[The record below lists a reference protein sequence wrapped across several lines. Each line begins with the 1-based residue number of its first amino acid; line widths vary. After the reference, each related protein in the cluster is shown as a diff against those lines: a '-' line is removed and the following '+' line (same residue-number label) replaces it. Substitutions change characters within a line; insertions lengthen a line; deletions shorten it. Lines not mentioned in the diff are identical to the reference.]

1 MKRRAASV
9 GFSSPG
15 AAARM
20 GLSLF
25 TIAVLGL
32 FAALSG
38 CHGSPN
44 GPTTTTTTIPQQKT
58 ITSIAV
64 NGTAPSVGSTA
75 QLTATA
81 SFSDGTSQDITTLAA
96 WNTSNGAVATVN
108 SAGVVTG
115 VSAGQVNI
123 TATYQSSN
131 GSSTGTISLTL
142 APPNCGYTLS
152 VGSTIN
158 GYPTGGTFSVFVS
171 TGGGCPWSAT
181 STATW
186 LHVSGSSTGS
196 GTVTIVED
204 ANTTGSARLGTV
216 SIATQTITFNQ
227 PSQASSNAVTL
238 TYTGNDFTPFGNYKT
253 SDKVTGTV
261 VLSAPLAKNL
271 ATSSCAQVS
280 THGSFTVFS
289 NISSSVVSW
298 SFSDGHQTINSST
311 SGDFFEDACFFTDA
325 SGTIMGWKWL
335 VVPQNGTT
343 KADIQTFDSEDFA
356 QDATGSNG
364 GQSNTTGHWT
374 VSSSAAAPQ
383 GGIFPMIV
391 EGVGLV
397 LVLAVIRWSHS
408 VSRISRFRHLTVP
421 SVIGDSARSPL
432 VAIGTTTAA
441 VPQQR
446 T

>member
-15 AAARM
+15 ATARM

-25 TIAVLGL
+25 TITVVGL

-38 CHGSPN
+38 CHGSPTR
-44 GPTTTTTTIPQQKT
+44 PETTTTTTVPATKT
-58 ITSIAV
+58 VTSV
-64 NGTAPSVGSTA
+64 TVSGTAPAVGSTA
-75 QLTATA
+75 QMTATA
-81 SFSDGTSQDITTLAA
+81 TFSDGTSQDITTLAA

-115 VSAGQVNI
+115 VNAGQVNI
-123 TATYQSSN
+123 TATYQ
-131 GSSTGTISLTL
+131 SSTGTISLTL
-142 APPNCGYTLS
+142 APPNCTYKLS

-158 GYPTGGTFSVFVS
+158 GSPNGGTFIVGVS
-171 TGGGCPWSAT
+171 TGSGCPWNAT
-181 STATW
+181 SAATW
-186 LHVSGSSTGS
+186 LHASGSATGS
-196 GTVTIVED
+196 GTANIVED
-204 ANTTGSARLGTV
+204 ANTTGSARVGTV
-216 SIATQTITFNQ
+216 TIGDQTVTFNQ
-227 PSQASSNAVTL
+227 TPQASSNAVTL
-238 TYTGNDFTPFGNYKT
+238 TYTGNDFTPFGNYKA

-271 ATSSCAQVS
+271 ATSSCVPVS
-280 THGSFTVFS
+280 TNGSFVIRS
-289 NISSSVVSW
+289 NLASSVVSW

-311 SGDFFEDACFFTDA
+311 SGDFFEEACFFTDA

-343 KADIQTFDSEDFA
+343 KADIQTFDSEDLA

-374 VSSSAAAPQ
+374 VSSSATAPQ
-383 GGIFPMIV
+383 GGIFPMIL
-391 EGVGLV
+391 EGMGLV

-421 SVIGDSARSPL
+421 SLIGDSARSPL
-432 VAIGTTTAA
+432 LAIGTTTAP